1 MSHNFRLGAAPLYL
15 LFCLLLGGASAAGIW
30 ANLLLQLV
38 GLALIVWS
46 LSARRRTPI
55 GTPARQLIALMTL
68 GLLIVVVQLVPM
80 PPSLWTELGGRER
93 IAAGFELLGQPLP
106 WLPISLSPRSTLA
119 AGVWTVPAMAMLL
132 LVARLGAFRTTWLA
146 WTIVAV
152 AAISAA
158 IGALQIADQS
168 WYFYQVT
175 NFGAGVGF
183 FANANH
189 QATFLVSTIP
199 FLPALYLASRRKGG
213 STKRTSGLLV
223 ILIGIFMILL
233 VGLALNGSLAGIG
246 IAIPVIVGSAGMLWL
261 GKRKLPGWA
270 AGLMLLVTAGALA
283 IPLSAPLGNNLTTTE
298 AKSSQFSRYTTF
310 KVTAQAAREHLP
322 FGSGLGTFIEIYRTY
337 EDPVRV
343 EPTFINRAHSD
354 YLELFLETGLL
365 AAPVVLLFLIWWA
378 WHFWRA
384 WRSDAPDYFAR
395 AAGVASA
402 AMLIHSVV
410 DYPLRTAAIS
420 AIFAMC
426 CALLADARPSS
437 RRNEQGPAEKQARHL
452 SA

>member
-1 MSHNFRLGAAPLYL
+1 
-15 LFCLLLGGASAAGIW
+15 
-30 ANLLLQLV
+30 
-38 GLALIVWS
+38 
-46 LSARRRTPI
+46 
-55 GTPARQLIALMTL
+55 
-68 GLLIVVVQLVPM
+68 
-80 PPSLWTELGGRER
+80 
-93 IAAGFELLGQPLP
+93 
-106 WLPISLSPRSTLA
+106 
-119 AGVWTVPAMAMLL
+119 
-132 LVARLGAFRTTWLA
+132 
-146 WTIVAV
+146 
-152 AAISAA
+152 
-158 IGALQIADQS
+158 
-168 WYFYQVT
+168 
-175 NFGAGVGF
+175 
-183 FANANH
+183 
-189 QATFLVSTIP
+189 
-199 FLPALYLASRRKGG
+199 
-213 STKRTSGLLV
+213 
-223 ILIGIFMILL
+223 
-233 VGLALNGSLAGIG
+233 
-246 IAIPVIVGSAGMLWL
+246 
-261 GKRKLPGWA
+261 
-270 AGLMLLVTAGALA
+270 MLLVTAGALA